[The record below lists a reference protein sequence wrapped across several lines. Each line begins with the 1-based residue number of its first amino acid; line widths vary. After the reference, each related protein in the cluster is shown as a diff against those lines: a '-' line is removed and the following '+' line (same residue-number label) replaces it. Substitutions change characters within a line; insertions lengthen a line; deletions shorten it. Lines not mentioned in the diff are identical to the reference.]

1 MKKVT
6 VRRYSN
12 DNEPKVVATAAN
24 GTIVDQF
31 VKFSELDSSI
41 KVENMDMPDLLNV
54 KPELVHVTNDKN
66 GQNVKYTL
74 STYSYDEF
82 KYEVD
87 ENDENITVNDKLKFL
102 SEMSN
107 DKSEPSLD
115 DEWLIMNGMVFDW
128 FDTPVKVNF
137 KASAKVILNA
147 NSSMSADNIDL
158 QSSSVNGFD
167 AIHLYK
173 GTKHLVVDAFYDGS
187 FKATVFDD
195 KELVDES
202 KQTIDDDYVSTFIK
216 LNF

>member
-1 MKKVT
+1 MKKVV

-12 DNEPKVVATAAN
+12 NNEPKVVATAAN

-31 VKFSELDSSI
+31 VKFSDLDSDI
-41 KVENMDMPDLLNV
+41 KVENMNMPEELNV
-54 KPELVHVTNDKN
+54 KPELVHVTNNKD

-74 STYSYDEF
+74 STYSYDEVQY
-82 KYEVD
+82 KID
-87 ENDENITVNDKLKFL
+87 ENDTVNDKLKFL

-107 DKSEPSLD
+107 DKKEPSLD

-137 KASAKVILNA
+137 KAAAKVILNA
-147 NSSMSADNIDL
+147 NSIMDADNIDL

-202 KQTIDDDYVSTFIK
+202 KQTIDDDYVSKFIK
-216 LNF
+216 LKF